1 LALAACLDAVEIL
14 KSLQILDLIELTF
27 VPSSPMLVKGVLE
40 VDGRSI
46 PLMDLRIKLEAPG
59 PCRTDAAAAIIVQ
72 VGEAEVGLIVD
83 TAPEA

>member
-1 LALAACLDAVEIL
+1 
-14 KSLQILDLIELTF
+14 
-27 VPSSPMLVKGVLE
+27 MLVKGVLE